1 MALLPGQC
9 TNYKSIDTVPDETT
23 ATLFP
28 VEFLNTLE
36 ISGMPSHQLLLKV
49 SAHIIIL

>member
-23 ATLFP
+23 ATLLP